1 MRERFGSRRLFVVGI
16 LVLGSVAAFVG
27 GALATHSFSDVP
39 SGAFY
44 HDDVSWLVANN
55 ITAGCGSGKYC
66 PNNAVTRGQMATF
79 LHAMARQTRVGH
91 FSCDAAALTPYNSAQ
106 TWLNGL
112 NYATSDGQMSC
123 NVVVSD
129 SATIR
134 EVSWSLYDNDAA
146 DAEQCSLYRRH
157 LISSIGDSD
166 AMASAVTSVP
176 GTPGAAVFADTTV
189 ANAAV
194 DNENYS
200 YAAACSSG
208 GGSTNVGV
216 FGISVEYTYL
226 GVPAP

>member
-1 MRERFGSRRLFVVGI
+1 MRERFGRRRLLVVGI
-16 LVLGSVAAFVG
+16 LALGLATAFVG
-27 GALATHSFSDVP
+27 GSYANHSFSDVP
-39 SGAFY
+39 TGAFY

-66 PNNAVTRGQMATF
+66 PDRAVTRGQMATF
-79 LHAMARQTRVGH
+79 LHALAGQPKVGH

-106 TWLNGL
+106 TWVNGL
-112 NYATSDGQMSC
+112 NYATSDGQLSC
-123 NVVVSD
+123 NVVVPD
-129 SATIR
+129 GAMIR
-134 EVSWSLYDNDAA
+134 EVAWSLYDNDAA

-157 LISSIGDSD
+157 LVTSIGDSD
-166 AMASAVTSVP
+166 AMASAVTPVP
-176 GTPGAAVFADTTV
+176 GTPGAAVFTDNTI
-189 ANAAV
+189 ANATV